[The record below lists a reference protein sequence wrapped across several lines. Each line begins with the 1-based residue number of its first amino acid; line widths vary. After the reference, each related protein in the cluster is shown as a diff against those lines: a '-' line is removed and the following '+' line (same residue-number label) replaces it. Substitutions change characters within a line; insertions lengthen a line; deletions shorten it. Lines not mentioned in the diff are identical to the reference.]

1 MNYSSPTL
9 RQIAAYSPLDVL
21 LADVAVRVQLTPTD
35 YQNAVAHYQAISDWL
50 DRSGSPLEGK
60 VLEFYPQGGF
70 SIGATV
76 ARHSTTSDFDI
87 DVIAQIDWSPYIDP
101 EEALATL
108 HDAIAS
114 VKGTRYHDKT
124 ERKTRCSTINYA
136 DMHLDVTPVVRTWG
150 RNEKTSYIFHSKPS
164 DLSEPKKTL
173 LANPFGFA
181 EWFKEMTP
189 PDTAFGEFFERR
201 SLDYNRILLDAKAET
216 APVPDQMPAY
226 RKSRAVIALQLIKR
240 WRNILYDRSWPN
252 LRLPPS
258 VLLAHYVAL
267 NANRTNT
274 LADELIHQ
282 VDVLRSI
289 IAGAEA
295 QNRLIYAHNERCR
308 EDIFTDRWPG
318 DRLNQRIFLK
328 ELDGFAAD
336 LRLMR
341 DGGLSLAEMLKVM
354 ERLFGEKPARDAYEG
369 FIRQQRGDLF
379 AGKNVHIPKVGAI
392 AALGSL
398 AAPASARSTPYHTDF
413 GDPQTGPVRR

>member
-1 MNYSSPTL
+1 
-9 RQIAAYSPLDVL
+9 
-21 LADVAVRVQLTPTD
+21 
-35 YQNAVAHYQAISDWL
+35 
-50 DRSGSPLEGK
+50 
-60 VLEFYPQGGF
+60 
-70 SIGATV
+70 
-76 ARHSTTSDFDI
+76 
-87 DVIAQIDWSPYIDP
+87 
-101 EEALATL
+101 
-108 HDAIAS
+108 
-114 VKGTRYHDKT
+114 
-124 ERKTRCSTINYA
+124 
-136 DMHLDVTPVVRTWG
+136 MHLDVTPVVRTWG

-164 DLSEPKKTL
+164 DPSEPKKTL

-181 EWFKEMTP
+181 EWFKAMTP

-201 SLDYNRILLDAKAET
+201 SLDYNRFLFDAKAET
-216 APVPDQMPAY
+216 APVLDQMPTY

-267 NANRTNT
+267 SANRRNT

-289 IAGAEA
+289 IGGAEA
-295 QNRLIYAHNERCR
+295 DNHLVCAHNEMCR
-308 EDIFTDRWPG
+308 EDIYTDRWPG

-341 DGGLSLAEMLKVM
+341 DGGLSLADMLKVM

-369 FIRQQRGDLF
+369 FIRQQREDLF

-398 AAPASARSTPYHTDF
+398 AAPASARATPYHTDF
-413 GDPQTGPVRR
+413 GDPETGPVRR

>member
-1 MNYSSPTL
+1 MNYSPSTL

-35 YQNAVAHYQAISDWL
+35 YQAAVDHYQAISDWL

-76 ARHSTTSDFDI
+76 ARHSTSSDFDI
-87 DVIAQIDWSPYIDP
+87 DVIAQIEWSPHIDP

-114 VKGTRYHDKT
+114 VQGTRYHDKT
-124 ERKTRCSTINYA
+124 ERKTRCSTVNYA

-164 DLSEPKKTL
+164 DPSEPKKTL

-181 EWFKEMTP
+181 EWFKTMTP

-201 SLDYNRILLDAKAET
+201 SLDYNRVLFDAKAET

-240 WRNILYDRSWPN
+240 WRNLLYDRLYSN

-289 IAGAEA
+289 IGGAEA
-295 QNRLIYAHNERCR
+295 ENRLVHAQNEMCR
-308 EDIFTDRWPG
+308 EDILTDRWPG

-328 ELDGFAAD
+328 ELDGFVAD

-341 DGGLSLAEMLKVM
+341 DGGLSLADMLKVM
-354 ERLFGEKPARDAYEG
+354 ERLFGEKPARDAYDG
-369 FIRQQRGDLF
+369 FIRQQREDLF

-398 AAPASARSTPYHTDF
+398 AAPATARSTPYHTDF
-413 GDPQTGPVRR
+413 GDPETGPVRR

>member
-9 RQIAAYSPLDVL
+9 RQIANYSPLDIL

-35 YQNAVAHYQAISDWL
+35 YQTAIDHYEAISEWL
-50 DRSGSPLEGK
+50 DRPGSPLEGK

-70 SIGATV
+70 AIGATV
-76 ARHSTTSDFDI
+76 ARHSGTSDFDI
-87 DVIAQIDWSPYIDP
+87 DVIAQIDWPASIDP
-101 EEALATL
+101 ELALATL
-108 HDAIAS
+108 HEAIAS
-114 VKGTRYHDKT
+114 TKGTRYYDKT
-124 ERKTRCSTINYA
+124 DRKTRCSTVTYA
-136 DMHLDVTPVVRTWG
+136 TMHLDVTQVVRTWG

-164 DLSEPKKTL
+164 DPSNRKQTL

-181 EWFKEMTP
+181 QWFNGLTP
-189 PDTAFGEFFERR
+189 PDAAFGEFFERR
-201 SLDYNRILLDAKAET
+201 SLDYDRLMLDAKAET
-216 APVPDQMPAY
+216 APVPEQMPAY

-240 WRNILYDRSWPN
+240 WRNILYDRLYPH

-258 VLLAHYVAL
+258 VMLAHFVAL
-267 NANRTNT
+267 NANKTGT

-289 IAGAEA
+289 ITTAETN
-295 QNRLIYAHNERCR
+295 NRPVFAYNEMCH

-318 DRLNQRIFLK
+318 ERSNQRTFLK
-328 ELDGFAAD
+328 ELDAFAVD

-341 DGGLSLAEMLKVM
+341 DGGLSLAEMLKVL
-354 ERLFGEKPARDAYEG
+354 EKLFGEKPARDAYEG
-369 FIRQQRGDLF
+369 FIRQQREDLF

-398 AAPASARSTPYHTDF
+398 AAPASARATPYHTDF
-413 GDPQTGPVRR
+413 GDPEFGPVRR